1 MSEASSS
8 TGLSKDTIRYYE
20 KIGLLHPKIKKAHR
34 EYSET
39 DLDIMDAIMK
49 LKQTGFSL
57 NEIKTLLDWSKDAD
71 HERQLT
77 KEEIKNL
84 KQIKSLFQNKYRQML
99 EQEKQIKE
107 IKHVLKR
114 ADYKID
120 YLLEKNKQE
129 SVSL

>member
-1 MSEASSS
+1 
-8 TGLSKDTIRYYE
+8 
-20 KIGLLHPKIKKAHR
+20 
-34 EYSET
+34 
-39 DLDIMDAIMK
+39 MK